1 LSFLDLDIEFPG
13 PPVEVAI
20 QELAVRESSTTA
32 AHAERE
38 IAEADLEGVEVV
50 DLGVEGGEGSG
61 DVVEAGEQERVKEKQ
76 DESFR
81 IREELDGSEGVEG
94 FARWAFN

>member
-1 LSFLDLDIEFPG
+1 
-13 PPVEVAI
+13 VEVAI
-20 QELAVRESSTTA
+20 KELAVREGSA
-32 AHAERE
+32 AAANAERE

-61 DVVEAGEQERVKEKQ
+61 DVVEAREQERVIEQ
-76 DESFR
+76 EDESFR